1 MDWQEQL
8 AAYRARCRR
17 RQIRTVDS
25 SFVAARL
32 LTNNKDE
39 EIIKTNSQG
48 YIFQQRPNS
57 PLPLF
62 PSHLSTDL
70 YDSLQTLYT
79 PFASQNLHQ
88 SVPGVTALQ
97 TNLVHP
103 KFNKFFNHV
112 YYDPLSEEELMRYQE
127 MVGEMPYEIPV
138 WDNWIPSKVR
148 VNNDGKLEM
157 LEPFN
162 NIWHQPL
169 INHLKQVFE
178 GVFPLMEKL
187 SCYPDCK
194 NRKFQLSL
202 NVTKLETATTRG
214 RGEVWLNPRSYRHL
228 IQPFNHNKADLTAMY
243 VLSCDD
249 MLNLFAQMKS
259 RSQETTTEIQ
269 LFNQSVFITNQH
281 LELHRALWRTPLPCE
296 CFLVRFD
303 IFWALTSFSDGLI
316 MNMRPQAVQI
326 CKKWA
331 KEQSISIG
339 SHIEELVCN
348 FLLGVAPSIEQPS
361 PCKRKHAHVA
371 APQAS
376 SRADARSPP
385 HQTTSTR
392 SPVHSQPV
400 THIRRPRPS

>member
-25 SFVAARL
+25 SFVAGRL

-169 INHLKQVFE
+169 INHLKQ
-178 GVFPLMEKL
+178 
-187 SCYPDCK
+187 
-194 NRKFQLSL
+194 
-202 NVTKLETATTRG
+202 
-214 RGEVWLNPRSYRHL
+214 
-228 IQPFNHNKADLTAMY
+228 
-243 VLSCDD
+243 
-249 MLNLFAQMKS
+249 
-259 RSQETTTEIQ
+259 EIQ
-269 LFNQSVFITNQH
+269 LFNHSVFITNQH

-400 THIRRPRPS
+400 THIRRPRPSWWLPAVRPNQPSRCPSQQLRPVPIHSIAYNVKCIFKRRTYMIDNEVHTW